1 MFPFLFWLL
10 AAPNCSQWKKLSLWK
25 RCWPA
30 SCRAMAAARPL
41 PVGLAELLPSW
52 PSGSGA
58 SRGASGGVARGETCR
73 EREKEREPSRAAQA
87 TVPPAPFEL
96 GSLLPAAPLAAPRA
110 ALCLFRRGHCHEN
123 GIFVSRGASPR
134 SRRAGLQGH
143 RWHGAGGSHLSLQ
156 RVALSSPAGG
166 RAAFC
171 SSARRASPSSRRAPP
186 PLPPRPAL
194 PASPRSP
201 SGHPALFPSLW
212 GPPPLGKRRC
222 GGWVLEEQP
231 LQCSNEVAPPLPGHA
246 RKNYSRPGICSGR
259 AELKSLSWA
268 WQPSQRSRQLFQG
281 QPWRVQSSRLTLQEA
296 EEPCSAG
303 TGPAP
308 LSSCRAVGWW
318 GRGGDTGGSAGL
330 GDAATQHLTL
340 LGLR

>member
-1 MFPFLFWLL
+1 MRTGSLF
-10 AAPNCSQWKKLSLWK
+10 
-25 RCWPA
+25 
-30 SCRAMAAARPL
+30 
-41 PVGLAELLPSW
+41 
-52 PSGSGA
+52 
-58 SRGASGGVARGETCR
+58 RGER
-73 EREKEREPSRAAQA
+73 RHEAGER
-87 TVPPAPFEL
+87 
-96 GSLLPAAPLAAPRA
+96 
-110 ALCLFRRGHCHEN
+110 
-123 GIFVSRGASPR
+123 
-134 SRRAGLQGH
+134 LQGH

-194 PASPRSP
+194 PASPSVP
-201 SGHPALFPSLW
+201 EEPLGPPCPAPEPLGSL
-212 GPPPLGKRRC
+212 PRPPLGKRRC
-222 GGWVLEEQP
+222 GGWALEEQP
-231 LQCSNEVAPPLPGHA
+231 LQCFSEVAPPLPGHA

-281 QPWRVQSSRLTLQEA
+281 QPWRVQSSRLTLREE

-308 LSSCRAVGWW
+308 LSSCRAAGWRGHGGGHRWVCGRVTGW
-318 GRGGDTGGSAGL
+318 GMLPPNTPSCGRS
-330 GDAATQHLTL
+330 L
-340 LGLR
+340 LGLSVRCWAQDVSTCTPGLMVARGAAGMLAPGR